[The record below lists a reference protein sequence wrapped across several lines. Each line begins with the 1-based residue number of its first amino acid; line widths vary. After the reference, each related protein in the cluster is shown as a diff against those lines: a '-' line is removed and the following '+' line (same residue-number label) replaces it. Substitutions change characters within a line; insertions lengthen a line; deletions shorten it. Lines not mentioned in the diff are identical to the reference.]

1 MILQEEDLFAHRDSM
16 LLPLLVFLLLDYP
29 CLYVLRRANNV
40 DALWGVDRCNDN
52 FGDPVLIALETF
64 VKIHLSSYL
73 ILVLLLVN
81 HMAELAAGL
90 WILRYNMLK

>member
-1 MILQEEDLFAHRDSM
+1 MVLQEEDLLTHRDGM
-16 LLPLLVFLLLDYP
+16 LLPLLVLLLLDYP

-40 DALWGVDRCNDN
+40 DTLWGVDRCNDD

-73 ILVLLLVN
+73 ILILFLVN
-81 HMAELAAGL
+81 HMTELAASL
-90 WILRYNMLK
+90 RILRYNMLK